1 MNNSNNHHHHHHN
14 GRDDSFG
21 ATSATVTSSPVG
33 GMTFSFPPG
42 HQGEGEEREAEV
54 GGGGG
59 ARGIGLGKP
68 IHMNGG
74 SGSGSGGSTGTNG
87 LLSSRHHLHSSYHSH
102 NNNNH
107 QQQQHYHPPSS
118 MTNGSNAYG
127 MSSSSSTPT
136 FPGLTEDYEP
146 SSSGRSSN
154 DTPVLLHAGTFPP
167 SIVGASGESSSGRYM
182 VDDVSSTPKG
192 LGYGYGPGAGA
203 GGQGLGQHGRTILL
217 GDGSIPGDLGGAG
230 HKERDSGPFKIFGID
245 IKWIS

>member
-1 MNNSNNHHHHHHN
+1 MNNNHNNSSNHN

-33 GMTFSFPPG
+33 GMTFTFPPG
-42 HQGEGEEREAEV
+42 RQGEGDEREMMMEGV
-54 GGGGG
+54 
-59 ARGIGLGKP
+59 RGLGKP
-68 IHMNGG
+68 IHMNGNG
-74 SGSGSGGSTGTNG
+74 GGGGSLSSTGANG
-87 LLSSRHHLHSSYHSH
+87 LLSSRHHLHSSFHH
-102 NNNNH
+102 NN
-107 QQQQHYHPPSS
+107 QQQQLYHPGST

-154 DTPVLLHAGTFPP
+154 DTPVLLQAGTFPP
-167 SIVGASGESSSGRYM
+167 SIVGASGEASTGRYM
-182 VDDVSSTPKG
+182 VDDVTSTPKG
-192 LGYGYGPGAGA
+192 LGYGYSA

-217 GDGSIPGDLGGAG
+217 GDGSIPGDLGGSG
-230 HKERDSGPFKIFGID
+230 SKERDSGPFKIFGID

>member
-1 MNNSNNHHHHHHN
+1 MNNN

-42 HQGEGEEREAEV
+42 HQGDGDEREVEV
-54 GGGGG
+54 
-59 ARGIGLGKP
+59 RGLGKP
-68 IHMNGG
+68 IHMNGTGG
-74 SGSGSGGSTGTNG
+74 SMLSTGTNG
-87 LLSSRHHLHSSYHSH
+87 LLSSRHHLHSSYHHH
-102 NNNNH
+102 NNN
-107 QQQQHYHPPSS
+107 QQQPQQHYHPPST
-118 MTNGSNAYG
+118 MTNGSHTYG

-167 SIVGASGESSSGRYM
+167 SIVGASGEGSSGRYM
-182 VDDVSSTPKG
+182 VDEVTSTPKG
-192 LGYGYGPGAGA
+192 LGYGYNA

-217 GDGSIPGDLGGAG
+217 GDGSIPGDLGGG
-230 HKERDSGPFKIFGID
+230 GNKERDSGPFKIFGID